1 MGERLITLEVAG
13 VRVAIDPAQGG
24 RAVSWQVDGHEL
36 LAHHGDDP
44 VEHGMY
50 AMAPWAGR
58 LRGNEV
64 MTRAGARVLPATYG
78 PWALHGTV
86 LDRAAAVVEQHHVE
100 GLSEATLVS
109 RDHGSWPW
117 PMAVTLIWRLEP
129 GMLTTIIR
137 VESVGEAF
145 PCVVGWHPWFRRTVA
160 GVTGQ
165 WRLDATAM
173 LERGDD
179 ALPKSM
185 GAVPNEGPF
194 DDAFLVPSGQA
205 HLTWPSILDLD
216 IDADS
221 SWFVVYDALVDAFC
235 VEPQS
240 GPPDGLV
247 EHPWATPAVVTPGCP
262 VEQIVRWR
270 MRGRLAGPE

>member
-1 MGERLITLEVAG
+1 MGEPLITLEVAG
-13 VRVAIDPAQGG
+13 VRVTIDPAQGG

-36 LAHHGDDP
+36 LARHGDDP

-58 LRGNEV
+58 LRRNEV
-64 MTRAGARVLPATYG
+64 ATSAGARALPATYG
-78 PWALHGTV
+78 RWALHGTV
-86 LDRAAAVVEQHHVE
+86 LDRAATVAQEHHVE
-100 GLSEATLVS
+100 GLAEATLVA
-109 RDHGSWPW
+109 RDHHPWPW
-117 PMAVTLIWRLEP
+117 PMAVTLTWRLEP
-129 GMLTTIIR
+129 GVLTTIIR
-137 VESVGEAF
+137 VESIGASF
-145 PCVVGWHPWFRRTVA
+145 PCVVGWHPWFRRDIA
-160 GVTGQ
+160 GVTGR
-165 WRLDATAM
+165 WLMDAAAM

-179 ALPKSM
+179 ALPHSI
-185 GAVPNEGPF
+185 GAVPKEGPF

-221 SWFVVYDALVDAFC
+221 LWFVVYDALADAFC

-247 EHPWATPAVVTPGCP
+247 EHPWAVPTFVEPGRP

-270 MRGRLAGPE
+270 MCGRPVGRE

>member
-1 MGERLITLEVAG
+1 MVEPLVTLEVAG
-13 VRVAIDPAQGG
+13 VRLVIDPSAGG

-50 AMAPWAGR
+50 PMAPWAGR
-58 LRGNEV
+58 LRANEV
-64 MTRAGARVLPATYG
+64 ATSSGTLALPATYG

-86 LDRAAAVVEQHHVE
+86 LDRATVIVEQQHGE
-100 GLSEATLVS
+100 GLAEVS
-109 RDHGSWPW
+109 LAARDHGPWPW
-117 PMAVTLIWRLEP
+117 PMVVTLTWRLEP
-129 GMLTTIIR
+129 GVLTTIIR
-137 VESVGEAF
+137 VESGADTF
-145 PCVVGWHPWFRRTVA
+145 PCVVGWHPWFRRHIGGATA
-160 GVTGQ
+160 Q
-165 WRLDATAM
+165 WRMDATAI

-179 ALPKSM
+179 ALPRNV
-185 GAVPNEGPF
+185 GAVPHAGPF

-216 IDADS
+216 IES
-221 SWFVVYDALVDAFC
+221 SSTWFVVYDALAHALC

-247 EHPWATPAVVTPGCP
+247 EHPWAVPASVEPGRP

-270 MRGRLAGPE
+270 MRGRPGGPG

>member
-1 MGERLITLEVAG
+1 MGETLVTLEVAG
-13 VRVAIDPAQGG
+13 VRVTIDPAEGG

-50 AMAPWAGR
+50 PMAPWAGR
-58 LRGNEV
+58 LRANEV
-64 MTRAGARVLPATYG
+64 VTASGPLALPATYG

-86 LDRAAAVVEQHHVE
+86 LDRPTSIVERHHVE
-100 GLSEATLVS
+100 GLAEVTVVA
-109 RDHGSWPW
+109 RDDARWPW
-117 PMAVTLIWRLEP
+117 PMAVTLTWRLEP
-129 GMLTTIIR
+129 GVLTTIIR
-137 VESVGEAF
+137 VESGGATF
-145 PCVVGWHPWFRRTVA
+145 PCVVGWHPWFRREIG

-165 WRLDATAM
+165 WRMEATAM

-179 ALPKSM
+179 SLPRSI
-185 GAVPNEGPF
+185 GAVPNDGPF

-205 HLTWPSILDLD
+205 HVTWPSILDLG
-216 IDADS
+216 IESAS
-221 SWFVVYDALVDAFC
+221 TWFVVYDALADAFC

-247 EHPWATPAVVTPGCP
+247 EHPWSAPAVVEPGRP

-270 MRGRLAGPE
+270 MRGRPAGRG